1 MSNPLQDLIRH
12 FRDLST
18 EDLREYY
25 HTTPQKVSGD
35 IKDEVYLTDRKI
47 ETLGFHDIG
56 LLAKDEWGPIKAA
69 FDRDEYRELRRNP
82 DLQYEIIEGFYEY
95 KDALGFEYTA
105 ALIATLKRAYDNRDV
120 SAFEAVRKASQT
132 TVDWLDVPILESETE
147 EGIRLREAIAYVG
160 EVLDI
165 PEETEPIDFVA
176 MIGEVNS
183 RKQTTIRRY
192 ATA

>member
-1 MSNPLQDLIRH
+1 MSNPLQDLVGH

-18 EDLREYY
+18 EDFREFY
-25 HTTPQKVSGD
+25 HTTPQKVSND
-35 IKDEVYLTDRKI
+35 MKDEIDRTDWKI
-47 ETLGFHDIG
+47 DTLGFHDVG
-56 LLAKDEWGPIKAA
+56 LLAEDEWGPIKAA
-69 FDRDEYRELRRNP
+69 FDRDEYRELKRNP
-82 DLQYEIIEGFYEY
+82 SLQYELVEGLYEY
-95 KDALGFEYTA
+95 KESLNSKYTA

-147 EGIRLREAIAYVG
+147 EGIRLREAVAYVG

-183 RKQTTIRRY
+183 RKQTTIGRH
-192 ATA
+192 AAA